1 MDLNIKDKIA
11 VVTGGDS
18 GIGIATAK
26 LLLTEGVKVALIDKT
41 DEKLKQAAEEV
52 GKIGEVMYVQA
63 DLRELVQ
70 VENAKC

>member
-1 MDLNIKDKIA
+1 MDFNIKDKVA

-26 LLLTEGVKVALIDKT
+26 LLITEGVKVALIDKT

-52 GKIGEVMYVQA
+52 GKIG
-63 DLRELVQ
+63 
-70 VENAKC
+70 